1 MEGERRKRIVTKIG
15 DVFCAE
21 IDDQYKRY
29 FQYVVDDMEQLNSSV
44 IRVFKRHYP
53 MDDEPMIDDI
63 VKDEVEFYA
72 HTVLKFGILYNV
84 WYKVGKSK
92 DIGGEECRGCFD
104 CLLQYPISANQAAW
118 KPDFLEP
125 EGKILKLGCVN

>member
-92 DIGGEECRGCFD
+92 DIGGEE
-104 CLLQYPISANQAAW
+104 S
-118 KPDFLEP
+118 
-125 EGKILKLGCVN
+125 

>member
-1 MEGERRKRIVTKIG
+1 MQRLILSLLLPLFLGS
-15 DVFCAE
+15 CAPKVLTHIE
-21 IDDQYKRY
+21 KKYPT
-29 FQYVVDDMEQLNSSV
+29 
-44 IRVFKRHYP
+44 RVAA
-53 MDDEPMIDDI
+53 
-63 VKDEVEFYA
+63 DEVEFYA
-72 HTVLKFGILYNV
+72 HTVLKFGILYDV

-125 EGKILKLGCVN
+125 EGKILKLGILV